1 MEFTMI
7 VPLMVNVR
15 MEHATFGA
23 DITIFVFC
31 RHNKVNGSIL
41 MRELLTERKKAQVGS
56 VQLVN
61 YTSITIY
68 RLICKPKVDSSEI

>member
-15 MEHATFGA
+15 MEHTIFGA

-41 MRELLTERKKAQVGS
+41 MRELLTESKKSTSAQFLNWLTT
-56 VQLVN
+56 QAQPF
-61 YTSITIY
+61 IA
-68 RLICKPKVDSSEI
+68 